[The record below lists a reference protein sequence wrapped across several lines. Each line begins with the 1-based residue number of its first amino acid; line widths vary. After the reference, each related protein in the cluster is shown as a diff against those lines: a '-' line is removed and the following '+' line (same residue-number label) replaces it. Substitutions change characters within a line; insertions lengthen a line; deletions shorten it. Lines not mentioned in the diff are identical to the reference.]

1 MNTRALS
8 IDWKM
13 SLGNIITIGTVLV
26 SLAVGWTRLE
36 AANAQSDKEIAR
48 LIENDKVM
56 KDEIREVR
64 EKADAKL
71 ELMARDLGE
80 VKQSLRAISTNLE
93 WIVKNSS
100 KP

>member
-1 MNTRALS
+1 MTGGVS
-8 IDWKM
+8 IDWKL

-26 SLAVGWTRLE
+26 SLAIGWTRLE

-48 LIENDKVM
+48 LVENDKVM
-56 KDEIREVR
+56 KEEIREVR

-71 ELMARDLGE
+71 ELLARDLGE

-93 WIVKNSS
+93 WIVKNSNR
-100 KP
+100 P

>member
-8 IDWKM
+8 IDWKI

-26 SLAVGWTRLE
+26 SLAIGWTRLE

-93 WIVKNSS
+93 WIVKNSGR
-100 KP
+100 P

>member
-1 MNTRALS
+1 MTGGVS
-8 IDWKM
+8 IDWKL

-26 SLAVGWTRLE
+26 SLAIGWTRLE

-48 LIENDKVM
+48 LVENDKVM
-56 KDEIREVR
+56 KEEIREVR

-71 ELMARDLGE
+71 ELLARDLGE

-93 WIVKNSS
+93 WIVKNS

>member
-26 SLAVGWTRLE
+26 SLAIGWTRLE

-48 LIENDKVM
+48 LVENDKVM
-56 KDEIREVR
+56 KEEIREVR

-71 ELMARDLGE
+71 ELLARDLGE

-93 WIVKNSS
+93 WIVKNS